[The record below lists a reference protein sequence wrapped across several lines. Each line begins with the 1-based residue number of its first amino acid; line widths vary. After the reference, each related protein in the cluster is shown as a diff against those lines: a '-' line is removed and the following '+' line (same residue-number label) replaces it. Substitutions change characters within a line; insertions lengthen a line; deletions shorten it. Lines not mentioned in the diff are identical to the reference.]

1 MNASERIRVIIYH
14 AKQCDPKKCTG
25 LRLARM
31 RRAEIVHSMR
41 KIPRNS
47 VVLNP
52 ISKKALSREDVPPAL
67 RSGIVALDCSWKKAE
82 EIFAQKWS
90 ARQRALPYL
99 VAANPVNTYKP
110 IKLSTAEA
118 IAGALYIMGFKDQ
131 ARDVMSVFKWGPTF
145 ITLNKEPL
153 EVYSECEDSSEV
165 VEVQK
170 EFMQDI

>member
-1 MNASERIRVIIYH
+1 
-14 AKQCDPKKCTG
+14 
-25 LRLARM
+25 
-31 RRAEIVHSMR
+31 
-41 KIPRNS
+41 
-47 VVLNP
+47 
-52 ISKKALSREDVPPAL
+52 
-67 RSGIVALDCSWKKAE
+67 
-82 EIFAQKWS
+82 
-90 ARQRALPYL
+90 
-99 VAANPVNTYKP
+99 VNTYKP

-170 EFMQDI
+170 DFMQDI